1 MNDNTATKTG
11 RQNHIVNVIA
21 VLGVV
26 LTLFGVLGS
35 IRPSLAQAQSPTVTV
50 PVGTADNSVVLS
62 TPTSGQVLF
71 GTIRIMGTVNNAQMQ
86 AYRLEFL
93 AAADARAQWQVIASQ
108 VTQQVTNGTLGQWDT
123 TKVADGTYQIRLRVT
138 MRNNTV
144 IDAYARGLQVSNQQP
159 TALPTVPP
167 PPTATNLPTLGP
179 SPTALIQQP
188 PTATIAVIAPSTA
201 AITNPAPT
209 TVPLITNA
217 DNIVNDTSGQSVSLS
232 FGAIQSAL
240 CSGALLA
247 ALAFALGG
255 TYVFVRG
262 RLRR

>member
-1 MNDNTATKTG
+1 M
-11 RQNHIVNVIA
+11 
-21 VLGVV
+21 LGVAVV
-26 LTLFGVLGS
+26 LVFTLGT
-35 IRPSLAQAQSPTVTV
+35 IQPTLAQTQLPT
-50 PVGTADNSVVLS
+50 GTIPIGAGDSSVVLVA
-62 TPTSGQVLF
+62 PTAGQVLF
-71 GTIRIMGTVNNAQMQ
+71 GTIRITGTVNNAQMQ

-144 IDAYARGLQVSNQQP
+144 VDVYARGLQVSNQQP
-159 TALPTVPP
+159 TPLPTVPP

-188 PTATIAVIAPSTA
+188 PTATIAVIVPST
-201 AITNPAPT
+201 IVTNVPPT
-209 TVPLITNA
+209 SVPLIANA
-217 DNIVNDTSGQSVSLS
+217 GSAPADAAGQTVSLS
-232 FGAIQSAL
+232 FAALQSAL
-240 CSGALLA
+240 CSGAFLA
-247 ALAFALGG
+247 AIAFALGG
-255 TYVFVRG
+255 AYVFVRR